1 MKYKTMKQ
9 YQEGGFFGRSRPL
22 STKRMLHKIGQRRDV
37 KTAQEEFDEQFK
49 KVKNK
54 VGLLG
59 IADMIIQGT
68 SKTVLPPVIGDVVGS
83 LTSDALKRSVPR
95 VTTDDSPTGYLQ
107 SDFETL
113 SEYEKLQ
120 GTDALN
126 RALGKGASSVVKFA
140 GDKVGG
146 LKGIKDRLKL
156 LNLESKPMPEL
167 TTGFGVASVP
177 MGIAEKPLPFSLQ
190 NFLSKQ
196 LIGLEDLP
204 INIPTESNQST
215 GLTQGNS
222 SWDAGFGNFM
232 ASLGEEYQEGGEVD
246 SDSLQQALAKIE
258 FPAKTSKKYRLE
270 TLIDILNNP
279 DLYGMNKKDS
289 SLLDSSVKN
298 EVDSDSL
305 QQALAKKP
313 MMDFFMRDFK
323 DPMKKELKSS
333 VMSGEVEPRDALQM
347 LLNMQTADYLKSTG
361 DTTNVLFD
369 RLKEAGYQEG
379 GGMMSDYYGGGMA
392 KKKKKKKYGY
402 MGGGLLDM
410 MPYARRL
417 V

>member
-1 MKYKTMKQ
+1 
-9 YQEGGFFGRSRPL
+9 
-22 STKRMLHKIGQRRDV
+22 
-37 KTAQEEFDEQFK
+37 
-49 KVKNK
+49 
-54 VGLLG
+54 
-59 IADMIIQGT
+59 
-68 SKTVLPPVIGDVVGS
+68 
-83 LTSDALKRSVPR
+83 
-95 VTTDDSPTGYLQ
+95 
-107 SDFETL
+107 
-113 SEYEKLQ
+113 
-120 GTDALN
+120 
-126 RALGKGASSVVKFA
+126 
-140 GDKVGG
+140 
-146 LKGIKDRLKL
+146 
-156 LNLESKPMPEL
+156 
-167 TTGFGVASVP
+167 
-177 MGIAEKPLPFSLQ
+177 
-190 NFLSKQ
+190 
-196 LIGLEDLP
+196 
-204 INIPTESNQST
+204 
-215 GLTQGNS
+215 
-222 SWDAGFGNFM
+222 
-232 ASLGEEYQEGGEVD
+232 EGGEVD
-246 SDSLQQALAKIE
+246 KTRTSQMAYIDPVDSSIVVMSPEQSKMFDKISNNIE